1 MAGTTPLTG
10 APYPFGSDNVVDL
23 LSVDDFALYI
33 EKYVNMRFA
42 STAARDAAIP
52 VPDAGMQCVVGTGT
66 SLEVFIYTG
75 AAWQSVY
82 SAGGWVT
89 LTLTAGYSA
98 VAGHTPQVRR
108 VGQLVRVR
116 GMVTFNSGVITTAV
130 ASVPSTMWPA
140 GNEWLGVTRGT
151 TGSWIASL
159 LVDSSNGNIVVPSA
173 TYYQGTAAAGMVFAI
188 SGNYLIG

>member
-10 APYPFGSDNVVDL
+10 APYPFGSDSVVDL

-52 VPDAGMQCVVGTGT
+52 IPDAGMQCVVGTGT
-66 SLEVFIYTG
+66 SLEIFVYTG
-75 AAWQSVY
+75 AAWQSMY
-82 SAGGWVT
+82 SAGGWVN

-98 VAGHTPQVRR
+98 VAGHTPQIRR

-116 GMVTFNSGVITTAV
+116 GMVTFNSGTITTAV
-130 ASVPSTMWPA
+130 STVPAAYIPVS
-140 GNEWLGVTRGT
+140 NEWLGLTRGT

-159 LVDSSNGNIVVPSA
+159 LVDPTGGISCPSA
-173 TYYQGTAAAGMVFAI
+173 TYYQGTAAAGMAFSIA
-188 SGNYLIG
+188 GNYLIG

>member
-1 MAGTTPLTG
+1 MAGTTPLIG

-23 LSVDDFALYI
+23 LSVDDFALYA

-52 VPDAGMQCVVGTGT
+52 VPDAGMQCAVGTGT
-66 SLEVFIYTG
+66 SMEIYLYTG

-98 VAGHTPQVRR
+98 VAGHTPQARR
-108 VGQLVRVR
+108 IGQLVRIR
-116 GMVTFNSGVITTAV
+116 GMVTFNSGTITTAV
-130 ASVPSTMWPA
+130 STVPSTMFPVA
-140 GNEWLGVTRGT
+140 NEWLGLKRGT
-151 TGSWIASL
+151 TGSWIAEL
-159 LVDSSNGNIVVPSA
+159 MIDSSGNILVPSA
-173 TYYQGTAAAGMVFAI
+173 TYYQGTAAAGMVFNIA
-188 SGNYLIG
+188 GNYLIN